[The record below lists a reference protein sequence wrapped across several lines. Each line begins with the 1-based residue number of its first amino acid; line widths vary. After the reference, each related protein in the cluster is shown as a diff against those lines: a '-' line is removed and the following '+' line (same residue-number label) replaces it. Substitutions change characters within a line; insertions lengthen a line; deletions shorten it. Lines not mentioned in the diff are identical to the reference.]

1 MRLLVMRPE
10 DDARSLAAALA
21 TMRHEAVVAPLMTIR
36 LLHDAS
42 LPDERWQAILLTSA
56 NGARAL
62 GARRDAR
69 ALISV
74 PVIAVG
80 EASAVAARE
89 AGFAR
94 VESAAGDVAAL
105 ADRAAKRFAPG
116 GGPLLH
122 VAGTAV
128 AGDLKGDLE
137 RRGFSVTR
145 IALYEAKPATALP
158 EAAAAALKAGAVGGA
173 FFHSPRTAGIFAT
186 LVRKAQAEASLAGV
200 TAYCLSQAVANELA
214 GLPFAAIRVSG
225 TPDQPALLALLSD

>member
-21 TMRHEAVVAPLMTIR
+21 TMGHEAVVAPLMTIR
-36 LLHDAS
+36 LLRDAS

-62 GARRDAR
+62 GARREAG

-80 EASAVAARE
+80 EASAAAARE
-89 AGFAR
+89 AGFTR
-94 VESAAGDVAAL
+94 VESAAGDVSAL

-122 VAGTAV
+122 VAGSAV

-145 IALYEAKPATALP
+145 VVLYEAKMATALP
-158 EAAAAALKAGAVGGA
+158 DAAAAALKAGGVGGA
-173 FFHSPRTAGIFAT
+173 LFHSPRTAGTFAI
-186 LVRKAQAEASLAGV
+186 LLRKTQAEASLAGI
-200 TAYCLSQAVANELA
+200 TAYCLSQAVADELA
-214 GLPFAAIRVSG
+214 GLPFAAIRVAG